1 MCFDKTNMEKEE
13 AENKKESSKDSESPE
28 SKKKGGPYPKKEQ
41 EDRRSKVYNLH
52 FEQAYS
58 AIKIAEMLQINRN
71 TINEDIHFLYD
82 EIGKQIPKVTSSLVL
97 KQFERFE
104 IQYARLSYGLEY
116 ETDFKNRI
124 IIEKMLNTVTD
135 KLAQLSA
142 KFAMHKWD
150 IFAGGRNS
158 GCF

>member
-1 MCFDKTNMEKEE
+1 MYLDETNMEKDET
-13 AENKKESSKDSESPE
+13 EST
-28 SKKKGGPYPKKEQ
+28 KKGGPYPKKEQ
-41 EDRRSKVYNLH
+41 ENRRKKVYNLH
-52 FEQAYS
+52 FEQGYS
-58 AIKIAEMLQINRN
+58 GIKIAEMLQINRN

-124 IIEKMLNTVTD
+124 IIEKMLLIVTD

-150 IFAGGRNS
+150 IFAKVRGS
-158 GCF
+158 GF

>member
-1 MCFDKTNMEKEE
+1 MEKDETE
-13 AENKKESSKDSESPE
+13 CT
-28 SKKKGGPYPKKEQ
+28 KKGGPYPKKEQ

-52 FEQAYS
+52 FEKAYS

-82 EIGKQIPKVTSSLVL
+82 EIGKQIPKFTSTLVL

-104 IQYARLSYGLEY
+104 IQYARLSYGLEF
-116 ETDFKNRI
+116 ETDFQKRI
-124 IIEKMLNTVTD
+124 SIEKMMLSITD

-142 KFAMHKWD
+142 KFAMSKWD
-150 IFAGGRNS
+150 IFGR
-158 GCF
+158 GRDG